1 MVDRKKLEAL
11 LQWMFQSIG
20 KDLEALVIV
29 DREGLVI
36 ASLLKEGINEEII
49 GGMAA
54 LVEPV
59 LKRISSEFFEIIN
72 SVFKLKFLTMFNSY
86 FYESFLVI

>member
-36 ASLLKEGINEEII
+36 VSLLKEGINEEII
-49 GGMAA
+49 GGMAV

-72 SVFKLKFLTMFNSY
+72 SVFKLKFSTMFNS
-86 FYESFLVI
+86 